1 MEKIDTIDF
10 ITIQKLHQENAKTS
24 HKWDNTW
31 TYLTDEGVLSWIHK
45 ELNKKRQ
52 THQIENGQIS
62 SKHTL
67 QEKEI
72 QIANKYM
79 EKCLTP

>member
-1 MEKIDTIDF
+1 ME
-10 ITIQKLHQENAKTS
+10 ES
-24 HKWDNTW
+24 
-31 TYLTDEGVLSWIHK
+31 YLEYKK

-52 THQIENGQIS
+52 TPQIENGQIS

-72 QIANKYM
+72 QIASKYM
-79 EKCLTP
+79 EKCLTPQ